1 MSSPSMAGLSSVSS
15 DGFLEPIG
23 TSAPARSRRYGD
35 AMFYESE
42 SRDETAQQA
51 ATRLAGRLNASKVTD
66 TERNALLAERQQLL
80 DKQLAGTI
88 TRKDAMRLEYVRWSL
103 DRIDDARH
111 GASIDKLESY
121 VAEFQRVAN
130 QLQGLRQDLDRA
142 ANKRR

>member
-1 MSSPSMAGLSSVSS
+1 
-15 DGFLEPIG
+15 
-23 TSAPARSRRYGD
+23 
-35 AMFYESE
+35 MFYESE